1 MANTHLSRTP
11 SVEPTSRYKGTLSVW
26 VKRGKADAESFIFNG
41 FESNSNKMK
50 IDFKADSSLQINTV
64 QGGSNRIVYE
74 TNRKFRDVN
83 AWYHIVVAIDTT
95 LATAGD
101 RVRLYVNGV
110 EETSFSTET
119 HPAQNSLTFFTD
131 NGIPVYIGSANGNN
145 YFNGSMS
152 HFHLID
158 GTQYTASDFGET
170 DSTTGEWK
178 IKTSPSVTYG
188 NNGFW
193 ILKDGNS
200 VTDASPNTNNL
211 TVSSGTLT
219 KTEDCP
225 SNVFC
230 TWNPLDNSFQESTFA
245 HGNTQVRG
253 KSPGIQ
259 YGYETFNTGT
269 LGMTSGKYYWEIK
282 FSANDSGATEIGIVD
297 NVTTSSAQQLQQRTY
312 GWSYSKDGTVKNNS
326 SSVGGTWSTYTTGD
340 IIGVALNLDDEQGG
354 LNKLYFSKNGVWQ
367 NGADPSNA
375 SSTTGVV
382 GVTKPENNSSGF
394 YLPAGGDENAGN
406 STLQA
411 NFGNGYFGTTAVS
424 SAGTNASGNGIF
436 EYDVPTGYTALSTKG
451 LNL

>member
-1 MANTHLSRTP
+1 MASTYLTRTTGTSTLNTKCTFSGW
-11 SVEPTSRYKGTLSVW
+11 Y
-26 VKRGKADAESFIFNG
+26 KRGALTGAHQHIFSIGTSSGAQLRARFRTTDAFQVYGNITGQGEIQYIT
-41 FESNSNKMK
+41 NK
-50 IDFKADSSLQINTV
+50 V
-64 QGGSNRIVYE
+64 
-74 TNRKFRDVN
+74 FRDVN
-83 AWYHIVVAIDTT
+83 AWYHILISIDCTQS
-95 LATAGD
+95 AAN
-101 RVRLYVNGV
+101 RVKIYVNGI
-110 EETSFSTET
+110 EETSFDGTTQAEITSMDVLDS
-119 HPAQNSLTFFTD
+119 NTFQ
-131 NGIPVYIGSANGNN
+131 IGRRAESGAD
-145 YFNGSMS
+145 YFDGSIS
-152 HFHLID
+152 HFHFID
-158 GTQYTASDFGET
+158 GTAYAASAFGET

-188 NNGFW
+188 NNGFF

-200 VTDASPNTNNL
+200 VTDQSGNSNNF
-211 TVSSGTLT
+211 TVGGGTLT
-219 KTEDCP
+219 KTEDNP

-230 TWNPLDNSFQESTFA
+230 TWNPLDNFYQESTFA

-297 NVTTSSAQQLQQRTY
+297 NVTTSSSQQLQQRTY

-326 SSVGGTWSTYTTGD
+326 SSVGGTWGTYTTGD
-340 IIGVALNLDDEQGG
+340 IIGVALNLDDEQDG

-367 NGADPSNA
+367 NGSDPSNA
-375 SSTTGVV
+375 SSVTGVV

-394 YLPAGGDENAGN
+394 YFPAGGDENAGN

-424 SAGTNASGNGIF
+424 SAGTNASGIGIF

>member
-1 MANTHLSRTP
+1 MANTSLSRTP
-11 SVEPTSRYKGTLSVW
+11 ASAGNQKTWTWSGW
-26 VKRGKADAESFIFNG
+26 VKRSKLSADTPSLIGIYSNPTQLFIAFNSSDKL
-41 FESNSNKMK
+41 FMQ
-50 IDFKADSSLQINTV
+50 DFGTV
-64 QGGSNRIVYE
+64 FITTSQV
-74 TNRKFRDVN
+74 FRDPS
-83 AWYHIVVAIDTT
+83 AWYHIVISFDSTQ
-95 LATAGD
+95 ATSSD
-101 RVRLYVNGV
+101 RWNLYVNGEQV
-110 EETSFSTET
+110 TSFDTEVYPSQNYDSAFNSTLT
-119 HPAQNSLTFFTD
+119 H
-131 NGIPVYIGSANGNN
+131 YIGYNN
-145 YFNGSMS
+145 VSSGYYFDGSMS
-152 HFHLID
+152 HVHFID
-158 GTQYTASDFGET
+158 GTAYDASAFGEY
-170 DSTTGEWK
+170 DANGVWK

-188 NNGFW
+188 TNGFF

-200 VTDASPNTNNL
+200 VTDQSGNSNNF
-211 TVSSGTLT
+211 TVGGGTLT
-219 KTEDCP
+219 NTEDNP

-230 TWNPLDNSFQESTFA
+230 TWNPLDNFYQESTFA
-245 HGNTQVRG
+245 YGNTQVRG
-253 KSPGIQ
+253 KYPGVI

-282 FSANDSGATEIGIVD
+282 LSANDSGATNIGISD

-312 GWSYSKDGTVKNNS
+312 GWSYAKDGSVKNNN
-326 SSVGGTWSTYTTGD
+326 SSVGGTWSSYTTGD

-375 SSTTGVV
+375 SSVTGVV

-411 NFGNGYFGTTAVS
+411 NFGNGYFGETAVA